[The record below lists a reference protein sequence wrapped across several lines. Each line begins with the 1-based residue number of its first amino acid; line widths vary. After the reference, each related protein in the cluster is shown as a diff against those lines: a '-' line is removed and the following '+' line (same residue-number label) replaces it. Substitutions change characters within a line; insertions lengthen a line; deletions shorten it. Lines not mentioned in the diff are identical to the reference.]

1 MHGSQY
7 SLAGLPDVL
16 CIRDGRAVWLEAK
29 RPGED
34 PTRIQSHRIREL
46 SDAGCQCAVV
56 RSASEA
62 REFLSAAG
70 QR

>member
-29 RPGED
+29 RPGEE
-34 PTRIQSHRIREL
+34 PTRIQTHRIREL
-46 SDAGCQCAVV
+46 SEAGCSCAVV

-62 REFLSAAG
+62 RFFLEAVG
-70 QR
+70 